1 MKKIILLIALLS
13 GLTACYHE
21 DDLNVPDLSDKYGV
35 LQDSSD
41 PTQHFIYEF
50 YQKYESVIIVNPTIA
65 DYKFNFNAENG
76 IQITAPEQT
85 QAVIDE
91 GVDFLKK
98 ALIDLYPSDFLK
110 KNLPF
115 SIILAEKVQM
125 DSYGETTVLN
135 SYASNSFIAISN
147 ITSSLG
153 SMSKS
158 DFVKMRA
165 DLNANFWAKYMSEVR
180 GSFSIPDEFYEL
192 TETAAEDKEIY
203 SGWYYMGYEAPSTID
218 FYKYG
223 LISYNTESSYI
234 DEEDPDF
241 PFYSIYAPTREMD
254 LSQWMNFVFEKSQSE
269 LAPIFE
275 QYPIMKKKYDI
286 IRNAML
292 ANGFDLTKLDL

>member
-21 DDLNVPDLSDKYGV
+21 DELNVPDLSDKYGV

-125 DSYGETTVLN
+125 DSYGETTVLS

-147 ITSSLG
+147 ITSALG

-192 TETAAEDKEIY
+192 QKLPPKTRRFIAVIIIWDTKPLL
-203 SGWYYMGYEAPSTID
+203 PS
-218 FYKYG
+218 
-223 LISYNTESSYI
+223 ISINT
-234 DEEDPDF
+234 D
-241 PFYSIYAPTREMD
+241 
-254 LSQWMNFVFEKSQSE
+254 
-269 LAPIFE
+269 
-275 QYPIMKKKYDI
+275 
-286 IRNAML
+286 
-292 ANGFDLTKLDL
+292 

>member
-1 MKKIILLIALLS
+1 
-13 GLTACYHE
+13 
-21 DDLNVPDLSDKYGV
+21 
-35 LQDSSD
+35 
-41 PTQHFIYEF
+41 
-50 YQKYESVIIVNPTIA
+50 
-65 DYKFNFNAENG
+65 
-76 IQITAPEQT
+76 
-85 QAVIDE
+85 
-91 GVDFLKK
+91 
-98 ALIDLYPSDFLK
+98 
-110 KNLPF
+110 
-115 SIILAEKVQM
+115 M

-147 ITSSLG
+147 ITSALG

>member
-1 MKKIILLIALLS
+1 
-13 GLTACYHE
+13 
-21 DDLNVPDLSDKYGV
+21 
-35 LQDSSD
+35 
-41 PTQHFIYEF
+41 
-50 YQKYESVIIVNPTIA
+50 
-65 DYKFNFNAENG
+65 
-76 IQITAPEQT
+76 
-85 QAVIDE
+85 
-91 GVDFLKK
+91 
-98 ALIDLYPSDFLK
+98 
-110 KNLPF
+110 
-115 SIILAEKVQM
+115 M

-147 ITSSLG
+147 ITSALG

-203 SGWYYMGYEAPSTID
+203 SGYYYMGYEAPSTID

-254 LSQWMNFVFEKSQSE
+254 LSQWMNFVFEKSQNE

>member
-21 DDLNVPDLSDKYGV
+21 DELNVPDLSDKYGV

-125 DSYGETTVLN
+125 DSYGETTVLS

-147 ITSSLG
+147 ITSALG

-165 DLNANFWAKYMSEVR
+165 DLNANFLS
-180 GSFSIPDEFYEL
+180 
-192 TETAAEDKEIY
+192 
-203 SGWYYMGYEAPSTID
+203 
-218 FYKYG
+218 
-223 LISYNTESSYI
+223 LIHI
-234 DEEDPDF
+234 
-241 PFYSIYAPTREMD
+241 
-254 LSQWMNFVFEKSQSE
+254 
-269 LAPIFE
+269 
-275 QYPIMKKKYDI
+275 
-286 IRNAML
+286 
-292 ANGFDLTKLDL
+292 

>member
-21 DDLNVPDLSDKYGV
+21 DELNVPDLSDKYGV

-125 DSYGETTVLN
+125 DSYGETTVLS

-147 ITSSLG
+147 ITSALG

-203 SGWYYMGYEAPSTID
+203 SGYYYMGYEAPSTID

-234 DEEDPDF
+234 DP
-241 PFYSIYAPTREMD
+241 
-254 LSQWMNFVFEKSQSE
+254 
-269 LAPIFE
+269 
-275 QYPIMKKKYDI
+275 
-286 IRNAML
+286 
-292 ANGFDLTKLDL
+292 

>member
-1 MKKIILLIALLS
+1 M
-13 GLTACYHE
+13 
-21 DDLNVPDLSDKYGV
+21 
-35 LQDSSD
+35 
-41 PTQHFIYEF
+41 
-50 YQKYESVIIVNPTIA
+50 
-65 DYKFNFNAENG
+65 
-76 IQITAPEQT
+76 
-85 QAVIDE
+85 
-91 GVDFLKK
+91 KK

-147 ITSSLG
+147 ITSALG

-203 SGWYYMGYEAPSTID
+203 SGWYSI
-218 FYKYG
+218 
-223 LISYNTESSYI
+223 
-234 DEEDPDF
+234 
-241 PFYSIYAPTREMD
+241 PF
-254 LSQWMNFVFEKSQSE
+254 
-269 LAPIFE
+269 
-275 QYPIMKKKYDI
+275 
-286 IRNAML
+286 ML
-292 ANGFDLTKLDL
+292 LPARWTCRSG

>member
-21 DDLNVPDLSDKYGV
+21 DELNVPDLSDKYGV

-125 DSYGETTVLN
+125 DSYGETTVLS

-147 ITSSLG
+147 ITSALG

-203 SGWYYMGYEAPSTID
+203 SGYYYMGYEAPSTID

-223 LISYNTESSYI
+223 LISYPSS
-234 DEEDPDF
+234 
-241 PFYSIYAPTREMD
+241 
-254 LSQWMNFVFEKSQSE
+254 
-269 LAPIFE
+269 
-275 QYPIMKKKYDI
+275 
-286 IRNAML
+286 
-292 ANGFDLTKLDL
+292 G

>member
-147 ITSSLG
+147 ITSALG
-153 SMSKS
+153 NMSKS

-223 LISYNTESSYI
+223 LISYNTECLI
-234 DEEDPDF
+234 
-241 PFYSIYAPTREMD
+241 
-254 LSQWMNFVFEKSQSE
+254 
-269 LAPIFE
+269 
-275 QYPIMKKKYDI
+275 
-286 IRNAML
+286 
-292 ANGFDLTKLDL
+292 